1 MKQWSVEKLN
11 KDNAK
16 YLGEKYGL
24 SPIVSALLD
33 IRGITSE
40 HDVQNFLYENSSIDN
55 PFELKD
61 MDKAVERIVSA
72 VENGEKICVY
82 GDFDADGVTA
92 TALLYSY
99 LETLGA
105 NVMYYIPD
113 RESEGYGIHKSAL
126 DVLSSDNVELIV
138 SVDTGIS
145 AVEEISYAKTLGID
159 TVVTDHHVP
168 GEASLPDA
176 FAVVN
181 PHRED
186 CGSRFKQISGVG
198 VAFKLVCAIEGE
210 YADVD
215 MLLDNYSDLVCIGT
229 IGDIVPLVDE
239 NRVFVKRGLEI
250 INNGDRA
257 GIRALIEVSGLKDKQ
272 VTSGSVSFTLVPRIN
287 AVGRLGLSKDSVA
300 LLLTENYEEALEI
313 AQKLSDD
320 NSQRQKIEKDILYQ
334 INKTIGKNPSL
345 VQDRVIVI
353 DGEGWKKGVIGIVS
367 SRIKE
372 IYGKPCIIISREG
385 NEANGSGRSVEGF
398 DLWSA
403 VNSCSDILTHFG
415 GHTMACGLGIE
426 CDDIDT
432 FRRRVNEYAAN
443 LDDIPYNKLKIDCKL
458 NPQYVDID
466 VARDLTALAPFGA
479 GNQTPVFQLSNLRV
493 SGITPIKNDSHLRI
507 SFFFKG
513 KYINAI
519 KFKCSSR
526 ECPYKIGDIVD
537 IAVTLDISEYHGN
550 ENLSIIIK
558 DIKFSDLDYTY
569 YILSNRIFES
579 FCRGE
584 FVPYSALISILPD
597 RSDFAVVYR
606 ALKNADNTDNIP
618 LDVFT
623 HNLNSDITYGKVKVI
638 FEAMNDLGLIAFY
651 EDTKKCSVKLLN
663 VNSKVNLED
672 AEIIKSLKEVCQ
684 NEQV

>member
-16 YLGEKYGL
+16 YLGEQYGL

-61 MDKAVERIVSA
+61 MDRAVERILTA

-99 LETLGA
+99 LETLGS

-113 RESEGYGIHKSAL
+113 RESEGYGIHKSAI
-126 DVLSSDNVELIV
+126 DVLNSEEVELII

-145 AVEEISYAKTLGID
+145 AVEEIEYAQKLGID
-159 TVVTDHHVP
+159 TVVTDHHVL
-168 GEASLPDA
+168 GDSSLPDA
-176 FAVVN
+176 CAVVN
-181 PHRED
+181 PHRAD

-210 YADVD
+210 YADID

-239 NRVFVKRGLEI
+239 NRVFVKRGLDI
-250 INNGDRA
+250 INNADRP
-257 GIRALIEVSGLKDKQ
+257 GIRALIEVSGLKDKE

-300 LLLTENYEEALEI
+300 LLLTEDYEEALEI

-334 INKTIGKNPSL
+334 INKTVGKNPSL

-353 DGEGWKKGVIGIVS
+353 DGEGWKKGVVGIVS

-372 IYGKPCIIISREG
+372 IYGKPCIIISRDG

-415 GHTMACGLGIE
+415 GHTMACGLGLE
-426 CDDIDT
+426 SENIDV

-443 LDDIPYNKLKIDCKL
+443 LDSMPYNKLKIDCKL
-458 NPQYVDID
+458 NPQYVDLD
-466 VARDLTALAPFGA
+466 VARDLSALAPFGA
-479 GNQTPVFQLSNLRV
+479 GNQTPVFQLSNL
-493 SGITPIKNDSHLRI
+493 SISSITPIKNDSHLRI
-507 SFFFKG
+507 SFFVKG

-519 KFKCSSR
+519 KFKCSSG
-526 ECPYKIGDIVD
+526 EFPYKIGDVVD
-537 IAVTLDISEYHGN
+537 VAVTLDTNEYNGSQ
-550 ENLSIIIK
+550 NLSIIIK
-558 DIKFSDLDYTY
+558 DIKFSDLDYTE
-569 YILSNRIFES
+569 YINSNRIFES

-584 FVPYSALISILPD
+584 FVSDNDLNTIIPN
-597 RSDFAVVYR
+597 RGDFAIVYR
-606 ALKNADNTDNIP
+606 ALKSLANSDNIS

-623 HNLNSDITYGKVKVI
+623 HNLKGNVTYGKVRVI
-638 FEAMNDLGLIAFY
+638 LEAMNDLGLIAFY
-651 EDTKKCSVKLLN
+651 EDTKKCSLKLLN
-663 VNSKVNLED
+663 VNTKVNLDD
-672 AEIIKSLKEVCQ
+672 AEIIKSLKEVYR
-684 NEQV
+684 NE

>member
-16 YLGEKYGL
+16 YLGEQYGL

-40 HDVQNFLYENSSIDN
+40 RDVKSFLYENSAIDN

-61 MDKAVERIVSA
+61 MDKAVERVVSA
-72 VENGEKICVY
+72 VENAEKICVY
-82 GDFDADGVTA
+82 GDFDADGVSA
-92 TALLYSY
+92 TALLFSY

-105 NVMYYIPD
+105 DVMYYIPD
-113 RESEGYGIHKSAL
+113 RETEGYGMHKSAVDTL
-126 DVLSSDNVELIV
+126 HSENIKLIIT
-138 SVDTGIS
+138 VDTGIS
-145 AVEEISYAKTLGID
+145 AVEEIDYAKTLGID

-168 GEASLPDA
+168 GDDQLPDA
-176 FAVVN
+176 CAVVN
-181 PHRED
+181 PHRVD
-186 CGSRFKQISGVG
+186 CNSRFKQISGVG

-210 YADVD
+210 YADID

-229 IGDIVPLVDE
+229 IGDIVPLIDE

-250 INNGDRA
+250 INNGDRV

-272 VTSGSVSFTLVPRIN
+272 VNSGSVSFTLVPRIN

-300 LLLTENYEEALEI
+300 LLLTENYEEALDI
-313 AQKLSDD
+313 ARKLSED
-320 NSQRQKIEKDILYQ
+320 NSQRQKIEKDILHN
-334 INKTIGKNPSL
+334 INKMVGKNPSL

-353 DGEGWKKGVIGIVS
+353 DGEGWKKGVVGIVS
-367 SRIKE
+367 ARIKE

-403 VNSCSDILTHFG
+403 VNSCGDILTHFG

-426 CDDIDT
+426 SKNIEL
-432 FRRRVNEYAAN
+432 FRRRVNEYAA
-443 LDDIPYNKLKIDCKL
+443 DIDNMPYNKLRIDCKL
-458 NPQYVDID
+458 NPQFVDVD
-466 VARDLTALAPFGA
+466 VARDLSALAPFGA
-479 GNQTPVFQLSNLRV
+479 GNQTPVFQLSKLGI
-493 SGITPIKNDSHLRI
+493 SSITPIKNDSHLRI
-507 SFFFKG
+507 SFFYKG
-513 KYINAI
+513 KYITAI
-519 KFKCSSR
+519 KFKCSTK
-526 ECPYKIGDIVD
+526 EFPYKIGDVVD
-537 IAVTLDISEYHGN
+537 IAVTLDINEFHGN

-558 DIKFSDLDYTY
+558 DIKFSDLDYTD
-569 YILSNRIFES
+569 YISSNRIFES

-584 FVPYSALISILPD
+584 SVKNDELKTIVPD

-606 ALKNADNTDNIP
+606 ALKGLKNTENIS

-623 HNLNSDITYGKVKVI
+623 YNLKNNITYGKVRVI
-638 FEAMNDLGLIAFY
+638 LEAMNDLGLIALY
-651 EDTKKCSVKLLN
+651 EDTRKCSVKLLN
-663 VNSKVNLED
+663 VNSKVNLDD
-672 AEIIKSLKEVCQ
+672 AEIIKSLKEVYR
-684 NEQV
+684 NE